1 MRAGV
6 CRGVWQSN
14 AAVCPGPHPYL
25 GSATGPCAAS
35 RRTRPADTLAGRERE
50 CYSDGE
56 GEEGLVIY
64 CVVPPELG
72 DQAYRRLVE
81 HYKDNPNITVI
92 LDRRQG
98 DRRRDRSGGG
108 EREQRDR
115 RRHRLPGALQI

>member
-1 MRAGV
+1 M
-6 CRGVWQSN
+6 
-14 AAVCPGPHPYL
+14 
-25 GSATGPCAAS
+25 
-35 RRTRPADTLAGRERE
+35 
-50 CYSDGE
+50 
-56 GEEGLVIY
+56 IY

-72 DQAYRRLVE
+72 EQAYRRLVD

-115 RRHRLPGALQI
+115 RRQRLPGALRI